1 MQRYMITNDAH
12 DSCGKSSQ
20 SLKQLVKQVTHF
32 KYSLKTTNKQKPEN
46 LTPALLLR
54 QTVIDKW

>member
-1 MQRYMITNDAH
+1 MITNDAH